1 MRLDTPRPSSS
12 KRSKGIYA
20 LCMVLILLL
29 ILPTTSA
36 VKSFLVDKGYVATNV
51 TSKDK
56 FLELF
61 ENLLRVP
68 TRLYSA
74 KTDLPMLKID
84 IKYQDWLKLKADRD
98 IAFSQGSIP
107 EKRNEVSAFIYH
119 EQNKIPAKIR
129 LQGDMLDH
137 INKPNRWSFKV
148 TLKNKQALFESR
160 RFALVAPSVRVN
172 QGPSLFAKSLQVAGF
187 DIISPKNIP
196 VKVIVNGDDWGVMLL
211 EQAFSQS
218 LLATNNRTEGLII
231 RLDLHSENTSAD
243 GNVTRV
249 LKPRELQRKTILND
263 HSLSKQRQL
272 ALALINDFLT
282 NARPAS
288 DVFDAARLGQYLA
301 MVDLWGAWHAL
312 TWNNWRWYYNP
323 HTAKL
328 EPIQSDVAVTP
339 APHIWLM
346 QPPSHTFQLSKA
358 MLKDPI
364 IMVQYQKAKAALLT
378 RLDTQIIPAL
388 KAFEEEFN
396 HQLHADSPLL
406 SGFDYEV
413 MKQQALCW
421 GSGYFVSP
429 CDTIKPLNSLLHKQM
444 DAFSAQNNWDL
455 TSQLVGSP
463 TQTIWRVKNNDKV
476 PLVIKGLEGITK
488 FDEINTLDNVNDR
501 LPLQLLSGESTSFIL
516 PRNIK
521 AINVAAGLEGISI
534 QPFHFIKNTTPLSFY
549 PRGSKH
555 STNEFPFDQFIQR
568 SKDQWVFKR
577 GDWLIDRYLIT
588 PNNTKVIIPSGTNL
602 TFSRDAG
609 LMIFG
614 SLQVNGTS
622 TAPVTLTK
630 TEQAAKWSGLSV
642 FAPSPDTNHS
652 IRHMNLSYASSPKLG
667 LWQPRGAIYFVN
679 GVVEM
684 DNVSIAHNQSED
696 GLNIVN
702 AHIHINQLSISNAL
716 SDAFDCDFCTGTLK
730 NSAFDNI
737 GFRSGGDGLDVS
749 GSNLSLHNLSFSN
762 IRDKAISAGERSQL
776 NIEEAYFDEVNF
788 GLVAKDDS
796 SIEADKI
803 TATNVKHN
811 ALMSYSKKSI
821 FGSAS
826 MQVTQYSCADLNCDQ
841 KSVSEVGSVLVV
853 NNVEIPV
860 QQLNVKNLYNTVMKS
875 DKPK

>member
-1 MRLDTPRPSSS
+1 MRLDTPPPTSS
-12 KRSKGIYA
+12 RRLKGIYA
-20 LCMVLILLL
+20 LCVVAVLLL
-29 ILPTTSA
+29 VLPTTSA
-36 VKSFLVDKGYVATNV
+36 VKSFLVDKGYVSTNIAPQ
-51 TSKDK
+51 DK
-56 FLELF
+56 LVELL
-61 ENLLRVP
+61 ENLLLVP
-68 TRLYSA
+68 SRWYSA

-84 IKYQDWLKLKADRD
+84 IKYQDWLQLKADRD
-98 IAFSQGSIP
+98 VAFSQGSIP
-107 EKRNEVSAFIYH
+107 EKRNEVSAFVYH

-137 INKPNRWSFKV
+137 INKPTRWSFKV
-148 TLKNKQALFESR
+148 TLKNKQAIFESR
-160 RFALVAPSVRVN
+160 RFALVAPSVRIN
-172 QGPSLFAKSLQVAGF
+172 QGASLFAKSLQVAGF

-231 RLDLHSENTSAD
+231 RLDLHSESTNAD

-249 LKPRELQRKTILND
+249 LKPRVIQRKTILND

-272 ALALINDFLT
+272 ALVLINDFLT
-282 NARPAS
+282 NERPAS
-288 DVFDAARLGQYLA
+288 DVFDASRLGQYLA

-346 QPPSHTFQLSKA
+346 QPPSQTFNLSKA

-364 IMVQYQKAKAALLT
+364 IMAQYQEAKNALLT
-378 RLDTQIIPAL
+378 RLDAQIIPAL
-388 KAFEEEFN
+388 QAFEHEFN
-396 HQLHADSPLL
+396 HQLHTDSPLI

-413 MKQQALCW
+413 MKQQARCW
-421 GSGYFVSP
+421 DSGYSSSP
-429 CDTIKPLNSLLHKQM
+429 CDAIKPLDSQLHKQM
-444 DAFSAQNNWDL
+444 DAFLAQSNWDL
-455 TSQLVGSP
+455 TSELVGGSS
-463 TQTIWRVKNNDKV
+463 QTVWHVSNNDTV
-476 PLVIKGLEGITK
+476 PLIIKGLEGITK

-501 LPLQLLSGESTSFIL
+501 LPLKLLSGESTSLIL

-521 AINVAAGLEGISI
+521 AINVAAGLEGKSV
-534 QPFHFIKNTTPLSFY
+534 QPFHFIKNTTPLSFF
-549 PRGSKH
+549 PRGSEH
-555 STNEFPFDQFIQR
+555 STNDFPFDHFINR
-568 SKDQWVFKR
+568 TKDQWVFKQ

-588 PNNTKVIIPSGTNL
+588 PHNTKVIIPSGTNL

-609 LMIFG
+609 MMVFG
-614 SLQVNGTS
+614 SLQVDGS
-622 TAPVTLTK
+622 SKDPVTLTK
-630 TEQAAKWSGLSV
+630 TSEAAKWSGLSV
-642 FAPSPDTNHS
+642 FAPTSYTSHS
-652 IRHMNLSYASSPKLG
+652 ISHMKLSYASSPKLG

-679 GVVEM
+679 GVVKM
-684 DNVSIAHNQSED
+684 DNVSISDNQSED

-749 GSNLSLHNLSFSN
+749 GSNLNLHNLSFN
-762 IRDKAISAGERSQL
+762 NVRDKAISAGERSQL
-776 NIEEAYFDEVNF
+776 NIKEAYFDDVNF

-796 SIEADKI
+796 VIEADMV
-803 TATNVKHN
+803 TAANIKHN
-811 ALMSYSKKSI
+811 ALMSYSKKPI
-821 FGSAS
+821 FGPAS
-826 MQVTQYSCADLNCDQ
+826 MQVTQYHCNDLNCDQ
-841 KSVSEVGSVLVV
+841 KNVSEIGSVLVV
-853 NNVEIPV
+853 NNVEVPV

-875 DKPK
+875 DKPR

>member
-1 MRLDTPRPSSS
+1 MRLDTPQPSTNR
-12 KRSKGIYA
+12 RSKGIYA
-20 LCMVLILLL
+20 LCIVAILLL
-29 ILPTTSA
+29 VLPTTNS
-36 VKSFLVDKGYVATNV
+36 VKSFLVDKGYVATNLAPQ
-51 TSKDK
+51 DK
-56 FLELF
+56 AVELI
-61 ENLLRVP
+61 ENLLLAPIRW
-68 TRLYSA
+68 YFA
-74 KTDLPMLKID
+74 KTDLPTLKID

-107 EKRNEVSAFIYH
+107 EMRNEVSAFVYH

-160 RFALVAPSVRVN
+160 RFALVAPSVRIN
-172 QGPSLFAKSLQVAGF
+172 QGASLFAKSLQTAGF

-231 RLDLHSENTSAD
+231 RLDLHSESSSNNGS
-243 GNVTRV
+243 VTRV
-249 LKPRELQRKTILND
+249 LKPREIQRKTILNN

-272 ALALINDFLT
+272 ALALMNDFLT
-282 NARPAS
+282 NDRPAS

-346 QPPSHTFQLSKA
+346 QPPSHTFKLSKA

-364 IMVQYQKAKAALLT
+364 IMAQYQEAKTALLT
-378 RLDTQIIPAL
+378 RLDNHIIPAL
-388 KAFEEEFN
+388 KAFEDEFN
-396 HQLHADSPLL
+396 HKLHTDSPLI

-413 MKQQALCW
+413 MKLQAHCW
-421 GSGYFVSP
+421 ESGYSSSP
-429 CDTIKPLNSLLHKQM
+429 CDMIKPLNTQLHKQI
-444 DAFSAQNNWDL
+444 DVFLAQSNWDL
-455 TSQLVGSP
+455 ASALVGSS
-463 TQTIWRVKNNDKV
+463 TQTILHVRNNDRV
-476 PLVIKGLEGITK
+476 PLVIKGLEGISK

-501 LPLQLLSGESTSFIL
+501 LPIQLLSGESTSFTL

-521 AINVAAGLEGISI
+521 AINVAAGLEGKSI
-534 QPFHFIKNTTPLSFY
+534 QPFHFIKNETPLSFF
-549 PRGSKH
+549 PRGSEH
-555 STNEFPFDQFIQR
+555 STNGFPFNHFIDR
-568 SKDQWVFKR
+568 SIGQWVLKR

-588 PNNTKVIIPSGTNL
+588 PQNTKVIIPPGTNL

-609 LMIFG
+609 MMVFG
-614 SLQVNGTS
+614 SLQVDGTS
-622 TAPVTLTK
+622 NDPVTLTK
-630 TEQAAKWSGLSV
+630 SQEAAKWSGLSV
-642 FAPSPDTNHS
+642 FAPTSYTRHS
-652 IRHMNLSYASSPKLG
+652 IRHMKLSYASSPKLG

-679 GVVEM
+679 GIVKM
-684 DNVSIAHNQSED
+684 DNVSISDNQSED

-702 AHIHINQLSISNAL
+702 AHIHIDQLSISNAL

-737 GFRSGGDGLDVS
+737 GFRSGGDG
-749 GSNLSLHNLSFSN
+749 
-762 IRDKAISAGERSQL
+762 
-776 NIEEAYFDEVNF
+776 
-788 GLVAKDDS
+788 
-796 SIEADKI
+796 
-803 TATNVKHN
+803 
-811 ALMSYSKKSI
+811 
-821 FGSAS
+821 
-826 MQVTQYSCADLNCDQ
+826 
-841 KSVSEVGSVLVV
+841 
-853 NNVEIPV
+853 
-860 QQLNVKNLYNTVMKS
+860 
-875 DKPK
+875 